1 MQKKA
6 SYESQNYPGTD
17 YIRLQAQDQ
26 LQMEQI
32 TPNSLEI
39 SRNSQ
44 EYYVP
49 HKELQYARIP
59 DDQLPTPLGF

>member
-6 SYESQNYPGTD
+6 SYESQHYPGTD